1 MVLTGDSTHK
11 QHIVEYLKHAT
22 RNRLVFCHEPIE
34 GLSFL
39 NLGKVL
45 ATALAG
51 EDLRSPMIAY
61 AAEDTLSEVFSS
73 SQNDFQIGCYLALY
87 NIGVLF
93 EPELEFNLKST
104 LDNASINKTIII
116 CSDGV
121 IQSDKYY
128 FLQPGDDVF
137 IDLKGLSYIEI

>member
-1 MVLTGDSTHK
+1 MALTGDSTHK

-45 ATALAG
+45 ATALAS

-61 AAEDTLSEVFSS
+61 AAEDTLSGIPVPRREACCAYILPVPSS
-73 SQNDFQIGCYLALY
+73 LPCR
-87 NIGVLF
+87 
-93 EPELEFNLKST
+93 
-104 LDNASINKTIII
+104 
-116 CSDGV
+116 
-121 IQSDKYY
+121 
-128 FLQPGDDVF
+128 
-137 IDLKGLSYIEI
+137 

>member
-1 MVLTGDSTHK
+1 MALTGDSTHK

-61 AAEDTLSEVFSS
+61 AAEDTLSEVFST

-93 EPELEFNLKST
+93 EPKLEFNLKST

>member
-61 AAEDTLSEVFSS
+61 AAAATLSEFFSS
-73 SQNDFQIGCYLALY
+73 SQNDLQIGCYLALF
-87 NIGVLF
+87 NIGILF

-121 IQSDKYY
+121 ILSDKYF
-128 FLQPGDDVF
+128 FLQPGDEVF